1 MRTTVPPAPA
11 LLRTLALLAA
21 AVLLGACASP
31 VGQSPASYDLGP
43 LPAAPAASTAAAP
56 AALVVANLSGP
67 AALDSLQMHYRL
79 LYADAQQSRHYAYHH
94 WSGTPLQLLGQR
106 LKGRA
111 AQAGIKVLAPGDAAA
126 SLPLLRIEVDEFA
139 QHFDSA
145 SRSNGTISLRA
156 TVLRGHRLLDQR
168 SFSASRAAT
177 SADAAG
183 GARALAE
190 AADAVSDELLRWL
203 ASAAPASP

>member
-1 MRTTVPPAPA
+1 MRTNVTPAPA

-21 AVLLGACASP
+21 AILLGACASP
-31 VGQSPASYDLGP
+31 AGPSPASFDLGP
-43 LPAAPAASTAAAP
+43 LPAPAAPVAAPAP

-111 AQAGIKVLAPGDAAA
+111 AQAGIKVLAPGDATA
-126 SLPLLRIEVDEFA
+126 SLPVLRIEVDEFA

-145 SRSNGTISLRA
+145 NGSRGFISLRA
-156 TVLRGHRLLDQR
+156 TALRGHHLLDQR
-168 SFSASRAAT
+168 SFSASRTAT

-190 AADAVSDELLRWL
+190 AADAVSDEVLRWL